1 MRLRDSKVQE
11 DNNIHMN
18 YKAILFYLGL
28 FIFPLSGLSFL
39 NILYS
44 TYFDYFLS
52 IDSYTVTFF
61 LTLVTG
67 SFFCYYGKNSIKKI
81 NFYEQLLLIILV
93 YFISSFFIA
102 LPYYLS
108 NYQITFLDSV
118 FESFSGIT
126 STGFSIFEN
135 IKYLDPTLILW
146 RSSSQWIG
154 GLYFLIFLIIIF
166 SNNQY
171 NFRLNQLVFTGNMGS
186 FSKFNTK
193 NILLQIFL
201 VYSLLT
207 LLILIILSIGNV
219 RLFNSLNLS
228 MTVIS
233 NGGFLPT
240 NNLDQIFLKDNRYI
254 LAITLL
260 IPTIN
265 IFFLFNLF
273 NKRRIIND
281 HQEDLF
287 LLAFILI
294 LSLAM
299 FYSLKNEEIS
309 EIFINIISSISN
321 SGISFTKSSSG
332 TIIFIFL
339 CAMGGSL
346 ISNSSGIKFIR
357 IYILIKSAAAE
368 IIRLVRPNNVFN
380 NSIFYSEKKIDNQI
394 INLSFLIFISF
405 FVSIFILSS
414 ILVLD
419 NINFES
425 SFKLSILTLTNTT
438 NSSLYGMSDINFVNL
453 LNSTK
458 LFLIIFM
465 IIGKIELISIL
476 ILFKKLLFKE

>member
-1 MRLRDSKVQE
+1 M
-11 DNNIHMN
+11 
-18 YKAILFYLGL
+18 
-28 FIFPLSGLSFL
+28 
-39 NILYS
+39 
-44 TYFDYFLS
+44 
-52 IDSYTVTFF
+52 
-61 LTLVTG
+61 
-67 SFFCYYGKNSIKKI
+67 
-81 NFYEQLLLIILV
+81 
-93 YFISSFFIA
+93 
-102 LPYYLS
+102 
-108 NYQITFLDSV
+108 
-118 FESFSGIT
+118 
-126 STGFSIFEN
+126 
-135 IKYLDPTLILW
+135 
-146 RSSSQWIG
+146 
-154 GLYFLIFLIIIF
+154 
-166 SNNQY
+166 
-171 NFRLNQLVFTGNMGS
+171 
-186 FSKFNTK
+186 
-193 NILLQIFL
+193 

-228 MTVIS
+228 MTIIS

-299 FYSLKNEEIS
+299 FYSLKNVEIS

>member
-1 MRLRDSKVQE
+1 
-11 DNNIHMN
+11 MN
-18 YKAILFYLGL
+18 YKAIIFYLSL
-28 FIFPLSGLSFL
+28 FIFPLSGLAFL

-44 TYFDYFLS
+44 TYFDFFLS
-52 IDSYTVTFF
+52 IQSYTITFF
-61 LTLVTG
+61 LSLIIG
-67 SFFCYYGKNSIKKI
+67 FFFYIYGKNSVKKI
-81 NFYEQLLLIILV
+81 TFYEQLLLVILV
-93 YFISSFFIA
+93 YFISSIFVS

-108 NYQITFLDSV
+108 NYQITFVDSI

-126 STGFSIFEN
+126 STGFSIFDN

-171 NFRLNQLVFTGNMGS
+171 NFRLNHLVYTGNMGS
-186 FSKFNTK
+186 FSKSNTK

-201 VYSLLT
+201 VYFLLT
-207 LLILIILSIGNV
+207 LLIFIILNFGEV

-228 MTVIS
+228 MTIIS

-240 NNLDQIFLKDNRYI
+240 NSLNQIFLNNKHYI
-254 LAITLL
+254 LTIAL
-260 IPTIN
+260 IIPMLN
-265 IFFLFNLF
+265 IFFLLNIF
-273 NKRRIIND
+273 NKKKLIYN

-287 LLAFILI
+287 LIIFVTVLSLI
-294 LSLAM
+294 L
-299 FYSLKNEEIS
+299 FYTLKGNNFS
-309 EIFINIISSISN
+309 EIMINVITSISN
-321 SGISFTKSSSG
+321 SGISFTTAFDG

-339 CAMGGSL
+339 CMMGGSL

-357 IYILIKSAAAE
+357 IYILIKTAASE
-368 IIRLVRPNNVFN
+368 IIKLVRPNNVFN
-380 NSIFYSEKKIDNQI
+380 NTIFYSEKKIDNQI

-405 FVSIFILSS
+405 FIGIFILSS

-419 NINFES
+419 NINFEN

-438 NSSLYGMSDINFVNL
+438 NSALFGVSEINFANL

-476 ILFKKLLFKE
+476 ILLRKILLKE

>member
-1 MRLRDSKVQE
+1 
-11 DNNIHMN
+11 MN
-18 YKAILFYLGL
+18 YKAIIFYLGL
-28 FIFPLSGLSFL
+28 FIFPLSGLAFI

-44 TYFDYFLS
+44 AYFDYFLS
-52 IDSYTVTFF
+52 IESYTITFF
-61 LTLVTG
+61 LTLITG
-67 SFFCYYGKNSIKKI
+67 SFFCYYGKSSLKKI
-81 NFYEQLLLIILV
+81 NFYEQLLLIILI
-93 YFISSFFIA
+93 YLISSLFIS

-108 NYQITFLDSV
+108 NYQITFIDSL

-126 STGFSIFEN
+126 STGFSVFEN

-171 NFRLNQLVFTGNMGS
+171 NFRLNQLVYTGNMGS
-186 FSKFNTK
+186 FSKSNTK
-193 NILLQIFL
+193 NILFQIFL
-201 VYSLLT
+201 VYALLT
-207 LLILIILSIGNV
+207 LLILIILSIGDV

-228 MTVIS
+228 MTIIS
-233 NGGFLPT
+233 NGGFLPA
-240 NNLDQIFLKDNRYI
+240 NSLDQIFLQNNRYI

-273 NKRRIIND
+273 SKRKIVND

-287 LLAFILI
+287 LIAFILI
-294 LSLAM
+294 LSLIM
-299 FYSLKNEEIS
+299 VYSFKNTDVS
-309 EIFINIISSISN
+309 EILINIISSISN
-321 SGISFTKSSSG
+321 SGISFTKTSSE

-339 CAMGGSL
+339 CVMGGSL

-357 IYILIKSAAAE
+357 IYILIKTAAAE

-380 NSIFYSEKKIDNQI
+380 NTIFYSEKKIDNQT

-405 FVSIFILSS
+405 FISIFILSS

-438 NSSLYGMSDINFVNL
+438 NSSLYGTSDINFANL

-476 ILFKKLLFKE
+476 ILFKKILFKE

>member
-1 MRLRDSKVQE
+1 
-11 DNNIHMN
+11 MN
-18 YKAILFYLGL
+18 YKAIIFYLGL
-28 FIFPLSGLSFL
+28 FIFPLSGLAFI

-44 TYFDYFLS
+44 AYFDYFLS
-52 IDSYTVTFF
+52 IESYTITFF
-61 LTLVTG
+61 LTLITG
-67 SFFCYYGKNSIKKI
+67 SFFCYYGKSSLKKI
-81 NFYEQLLLIILV
+81 NFYEQLLLIILI
-93 YFISSFFIA
+93 YLISSLFIS

-108 NYQITFLDSV
+108 NYQITFIDSL

-126 STGFSIFEN
+126 STGFSVFEN

-171 NFRLNQLVFTGNMGS
+171 NFRLNQLVYTGNMGS
-186 FSKFNTK
+186 FSKSNTK
-193 NILLQIFL
+193 NILFQIFL
-201 VYSLLT
+201 VYALLT
-207 LLILIILSIGNV
+207 LLILIILSIGDV

-228 MTVIS
+228 MTIIS
-233 NGGFLPT
+233 NGGFLPA
-240 NNLDQIFLKDNRYI
+240 NSLDQIFLQNNRYI

-273 NKRRIIND
+273 SKRKIVND

-287 LLAFILI
+287 LIAFILI
-294 LSLAM
+294 LSLIM
-299 FYSLKNEEIS
+299 VYSFKNTDVS
-309 EIFINIISSISN
+309 EILINIISSISN
-321 SGISFTKSSSG
+321 SGISFTKTSSE

-339 CAMGGSL
+339 CVMGGSL

-357 IYILIKSAAAE
+357 IYILIKTAAAE

-380 NSIFYSEKKIDNQI
+380 NTIFYSEKKIDNQT

-405 FVSIFILSS
+405 FISIFILSS

-438 NSSLYGMSDINFVNL
+438 NSSLYGTSDINFANL

-465 IIGKIELISIL
+465 ISGKIELISIL
-476 ILFKKLLFKE
+476 ILFKKILFKE

>member
-1 MRLRDSKVQE
+1 
-11 DNNIHMN
+11 MN

-52 IDSYTVTFF
+52 IESYTITFF
-61 LTLVTG
+61 LTLVSG
-67 SFFCYYGKNSIKKI
+67 IIFLFYGKNSEKKI
-81 NFYEQLLLIILV
+81 SFYEQLLLIILV
-93 YFISSFFIA
+93 YVISSVFIA

-108 NYQITFLDSV
+108 NYQITFVDSV

-171 NFRLNQLVFTGNMGS
+171 NFRLNHLAFTGNMGP
-186 FSKFNTK
+186 FSKSNTK
-193 NILLQIFL
+193 NILFQIFL

-207 LLILIILSIGNV
+207 ILIFAILNLGNV

-228 MTVIS
+228 MTIIS
-233 NGGFLPT
+233 NGGFLPA
-240 NNLDQIFLKDNRYI
+240 NSLNQIFLKNNHYI
-254 LAITLL
+254 LAIVLM
-260 IPTIN
+260 IPTLN
-265 IFFLFNLF
+265 VFFLFNSF
-273 NKRRIIND
+273 SKKKIITN

-287 LLAFILI
+287 LIIFILV
-294 LSLAM
+294 LSLVM
-299 FYSLKNEEIS
+299 FYTLGNTKIS
-309 EIFINIISSISN
+309 EILINIISSISN
-321 SGISFTKSSSG
+321 SGISFTKSYDG
-332 TIIFIFL
+332 TIIFILL
-339 CAMGGSL
+339 CIMGGSL
-346 ISNSSGIKFIR
+346 ISNSSGIKFLR
-357 IYILIKSAAAE
+357 IYILIKTAAAE

-380 NSIFYSEKKIDNQI
+380 NTIFYSEKKIENQM
-394 INLSFLIFISF
+394 INLSFLVFISF
-405 FVSIFILSS
+405 FISIFILSS

-419 NINFES
+419 NINFEN

-438 NSSLYGMSDINFVNL
+438 NSSLYGVSDINFANL
-453 LNSTK
+453 LSSTK

-476 ILFKKLLFKE
+476 ILLKKLLIKE

>member
-1 MRLRDSKVQE
+1 
-11 DNNIHMN
+11 MN

-28 FIFPLSGLSFL
+28 FIFPLSGLAFL

-52 IDSYTVTFF
+52 IDSYTATFF
-61 LTLVTG
+61 LALVTG
-67 SFFCYYGKNSIKKI
+67 FLFCYYGKNSVKKI
-81 NFYEQLLLIILV
+81 NFYEQLLLVILV
-93 YFISSFFIA
+93 YLISSIFIA
-102 LPYYLS
+102 MPYYLS
-108 NYQITFLDSV
+108 NYQITFFDSV

-154 GLYFLIFLIIIF
+154 GLYFIIFLIIIF

-171 NFRLNQLVFTGNMGS
+171 NFRLNQLVFTGDMGS
-186 FSKFNTK
+186 FSKSNTK

-228 MTVIS
+228 MTIIS

-240 NNLDQIFLKDNRYI
+240 NSLDQIFLKDDYYI

-273 NKRRIIND
+273 NRRRIVSD

-287 LLAFILI
+287 LLVFISV
-294 LSLAM
+294 LSIIM
-299 FYSLKNEEIS
+299 FYSFKNVNFS
-309 EIFINIISSISN
+309 EVLINIISSISN

-357 IYILIKSAAAE
+357 IYILIKSTAAE

-380 NSIFYSEKKIDNQI
+380 NSIFYSDKKIDNQI

-405 FVSIFILSS
+405 FISVFILSS

-419 NINFES
+419 DINFES

-438 NSSLYGMSDINFVNL
+438 NSSLYGVSNINFANL

>member
-1 MRLRDSKVQE
+1 
-11 DNNIHMN
+11 MN

-28 FIFPLSGLSFL
+28 FIFPLSGLAFL

-52 IDSYTVTFF
+52 IESYTVTFF
-61 LTLVTG
+61 FTLVAG
-67 SFFCYYGKNSIKKI
+67 SFLCFYGKNSIKKI
-81 NFYEQLLLIILV
+81 NFYEQLILIILV
-93 YFISSFFIA
+93 YFISSLFIS

-108 NYQITFLDSV
+108 NYQITLIDSL

-126 STGFSIFEN
+126 STGFSIFGN

-171 NFRLNQLVFTGNMGS
+171 NFRLNHLVHTGNMGS
-186 FSKFNTK
+186 FSKSNTK

-207 LLILIILSIGNV
+207 LLILIILSFGSV

-228 MTVIS
+228 MTIIS
-233 NGGFLPT
+233 NGGFLPA
-240 NNLDQIFLKDNRYI
+240 NNLDQIFLENNRYI
-254 LAITLL
+254 LAIALL
-260 IPTIN
+260 IPTLN

-273 NKRRIIND
+273 NKKKIINN

-287 LLAFILI
+287 LIIFISV
-294 LSLAM
+294 LSIIM
-299 FYSLKNEEIS
+299 FYTLKNVDIS
-309 EIFINIISSISN
+309 EILINIVSSISN
-321 SGISFTKSSSG
+321 SGISFTKSNSG

-357 IYILIKSAAAE
+357 IYILIKTTAAE

-380 NSIFYSEKKIDNQI
+380 NTIFYSEKKIDNQLVNI
-394 INLSFLIFISF
+394 SFIIFISF
-405 FVSIFILSS
+405 FISIFVLSS
-414 ILVLD
+414 ILVQD
-419 NINFES
+419 SINFES

-438 NSSLYGMSDINFVNL
+438 NSSLYGVSDINFGNL
-453 LNSTK
+453 LNGTK

-465 IIGKIELISIL
+465 IIGKIELISVLIL
-476 ILFKKLLFKE
+476 LRKILFKD

>member
-1 MRLRDSKVQE
+1 
-11 DNNIHMN
+11 MN

-28 FIFPLSGLSFL
+28 FIFPLSGLAFI

-52 IDSYTVTFF
+52 IDSYTVTF
-61 LTLVTG
+61 LLALVTG
-67 SFFCYYGKNSIKKI
+67 SSFYYYGKNSIKKI

-93 YFISSFFIA
+93 YLISSIFIA
-102 LPYYLS
+102 LPYYLG
-108 NYQITFLDSV
+108 NYQITLFDSV
-118 FESFSGIT
+118 FESFSGLT

-154 GLYFLIFLIIIF
+154 GLYFLIFIIIF

-186 FSKFNTK
+186 FSKSNTK

-207 LLILIILSIGNV
+207 LIIFIILNIGNV

-228 MTVIS
+228 MTIIS

-240 NNLDQIFLKDNRYI
+240 NSLDQIFLKDNRYI
-254 LAITLL
+254 LAIVLL

-273 NKRRIIND
+273 NRRRIIND

-287 LLAFILI
+287 LIAFISI
-294 LSLAM
+294 LSLVM
-299 FYSLKNEEIS
+299 FYSLKNVDIS
-309 EIFINIISSISN
+309 EILINIISSISN
-321 SGISFTKSSSG
+321 SGISFTKSNSG

-346 ISNSSGIKFIR
+346 ISNSSGIKFMR

-380 NSIFYSEKKIDNQI
+380 NLIFYSEKKIDNQT

-405 FVSIFILSS
+405 FISIFILSS

-419 NINFES
+419 DINFES

-438 NSSLYGMSDINFVNL
+438 NSSLYGVGDIDFANL

-476 ILFKKLLFKE
+476 ILFKKLLLKE

>member
-1 MRLRDSKVQE
+1 
-11 DNNIHMN
+11 MN

-28 FIFPLSGLSFL
+28 FIFPLSGLAFL

-44 TYFDYFLS
+44 AYFDYFLS
-52 IDSYTVTFF
+52 IESYTVTFF
-61 LTLVTG
+61 LALVAG
-67 SFFCYYGKNSIKKI
+67 SFLCVYGKNSTKKI

-93 YFISSFFIA
+93 YFISSFFIS

-108 NYQITFLDSV
+108 NYQITFIDSL
-118 FESFSGIT
+118 FESFSGLT
-126 STGFSIFEN
+126 STGFTIFEN

-171 NFRLNQLVFTGNMGS
+171 NFRLNHLVYTGNMGS
-186 FSKFNTK
+186 FSKSNTK

-207 LLILIILSIGNV
+207 LLILIILSIGSV

-228 MTVIS
+228 MTIIS

-254 LAITLL
+254 LAIVLL
-260 IPTIN
+260 IPTFN
-265 IFFLFNLF
+265 IFFLFNSF
-273 NKRRIIND
+273 NKKKIINS

-287 LLAFILI
+287 LIILISI
-294 LSLAM
+294 LSLIM
-299 FYSLKNEEIS
+299 FYTLKNVDIS
-309 EIFINIISSISN
+309 EILINIVSSISN
-321 SGISFTKSSSG
+321 SGISFTKTNSG

-346 ISNSSGIKFIR
+346 VSNSSGIKFLR
-357 IYILIKSAAAE
+357 IYILIKTAAAE

-380 NSIFYSEKKIDNQI
+380 NTIFYSEKKIDNQLV
-394 INLSFLIFISF
+394 NLSFLIFISF
-405 FVSIFILSS
+405 FISIFILSS

-419 NINFES
+419 NIDFEN

-438 NSSLYGMSDINFVNL
+438 NSSLYGVDDINFSNL

>member
-1 MRLRDSKVQE
+1 MS
-11 DNNIHMN
+11 
-18 YKAILFYLGL
+18 
-28 FIFPLSGLSFL
+28 
-39 NILYS
+39 
-44 TYFDYFLS
+44 S
-52 IDSYTVTFF
+52 I
-61 LTLVTG
+61 
-67 SFFCYYGKNSIKKI
+67 
-81 NFYEQLLLIILV
+81 
-93 YFISSFFIA
+93 FIA

-108 NYQITFLDSV
+108 NYQITFFDSV

-154 GLYFLIFLIIIF
+154 GLYFIIFLIIIF

-186 FSKFNTK
+186 FSKSNTK

-207 LLILIILSIGNV
+207 LLILIILSMGNV

-228 MTVIS
+228 MTIIS

-240 NNLDQIFLKDNRYI
+240 NSLDQIFLKDNYYI

-265 IFFLFNLF
+265 IFFLFNLL
-273 NKRRIIND
+273 NRKRIISD

-287 LLAFILI
+287 LIVFISI
-294 LSLAM
+294 LSMIM
-299 FYSLKNEEIS
+299 FYSLKNVNFIEVL
-309 EIFINIISSISN
+309 INIISSISN
-321 SGISFTKSSSG
+321 SGISFTKSNSG

-346 ISNSSGIKFIR
+346 MSNSSGIKFMR

-405 FVSIFILSS
+405 FISIFILSS

-419 NINFES
+419 DINFES

-438 NSSLYGMSDINFVNL
+438 NSSLYGVGDINFANL

-476 ILFKKLLFKE
+476 ILFKKLLIKE

>member
-1 MRLRDSKVQE
+1 MNLK
-11 DNNIHMN
+11 NIS
-18 YKAILFYLGL
+18 YYLSLFCFPISILA
-28 FIFPLSGLSFL
+28 FI

-44 TYFDYFLS
+44 YYFDYFLS
-52 IDSYTVTFF
+52 LDSYLITLFASLLLGLFF
-61 LTLVTG
+61 
-67 SFFCYYGKNSIKKI
+67 FFFGKNSSRKI
-81 NFYEQLLLIILV
+81 TFIDQLILIVLVYLFAGLLI
-93 YFISSFFIA
+93 S
-102 LPYYLS
+102 LPFYLS
-108 NYQITFLDSV
+108 NLKINLLNAF
-118 FESFSGIT
+118 FEAISGLT
-126 STGFSIFEN
+126 GTGFSIFEN

-171 NFRLNQLVFTGNMGS
+171 NFRLNQLVYTGNMGS
-186 FSKFNTK
+186 FSKSNTK
-193 NILLQIFL
+193 NILFQIFL
-201 VYSLLT
+201 VYALLT
-207 LLILIILSIGNV
+207 LLILIILSIGDV

-228 MTVIS
+228 MTIIS
-233 NGGFLPT
+233 NGGFLPA
-240 NNLDQIFLKDNRYI
+240 NSLDQIFLQNNRYI

-273 NKRRIIND
+273 SKRKIIND

-287 LLAFILI
+287 LMTFIFI
-294 LSLAM
+294 LSLIM
-299 FYSLKNEEIS
+299 VYSFKNTDIS
-309 EIFINIISSISN
+309 EILINIISSISN
-321 SGISFTKSSSG
+321 SGISFTKTSSE

-339 CAMGGSL
+339 CVMGGSL

-357 IYILIKSAAAE
+357 IYILIKTAAAE
-368 IIRLVRPNNVFN
+368 IIRLVRPNNIFN
-380 NSIFYSEKKIDNQI
+380 NTIFYSEKKIDNQT

-405 FVSIFILSS
+405 FISIFILSS

-438 NSSLYGMSDINFVNL
+438 NSSLYGTSGINFANL

-476 ILFKKLLFKE
+476 ILFKKILFKE

>member
-1 MRLRDSKVQE
+1 
-11 DNNIHMN
+11 MN
-18 YKAILFYLGL
+18 YKAIIFYLGL
-28 FIFPLSGLSFL
+28 FIFPLSGLAFL

-52 IDSYTVTFF
+52 IESYTITFF
-61 LTLVTG
+61 LTLIAG
-67 SFFCYYGKNSIKKI
+67 SFFYFYGKNALKKV
-81 NFYEQLLLIILV
+81 NFYDQLVLIILV
-93 YFISSFFIA
+93 YFTSSIFIS

-108 NYQITFLDSV
+108 NYQITFVDAI
-118 FESFSGIT
+118 FESFSGLT
-126 STGFSIFEN
+126 TTGFTIFEN

-154 GLYFLIFLIIIF
+154 GLYFFIFLIIIF

-171 NFRLNQLVFTGNMGS
+171 NYKLNHLVYTGNMGS
-186 FSKFNTK
+186 FSKSNTK

-207 LLILIILSIGNV
+207 LLIFVILNLGDV

-240 NNLDQIFLKDNRYI
+240 NSLNQIFLSDKYI
-254 LAITLL
+254 LAIALL

-273 NKRRIIND
+273 NKKKIIYN

-287 LLAFILI
+287 LLIFILA
-294 LSLAM
+294 LTLVM
-299 FYSLKNEEIS
+299 FYSFKNVAIS
-309 EIFINIISSISN
+309 DVFIDIISSISN
-321 SGISFTKSSSG
+321 SGISFTSSTNG
-332 TIIFIFL
+332 AIVFIFL
-339 CAMGGSL
+339 CALGGSL

-357 IYILIKSAAAE
+357 IYILVKTAAAE
-368 IIRLVRPNNVFN
+368 VIKLVRPNNVFN
-380 NSIFYSEKKIDNQI
+380 NSIFYSEKKVDNQT
-394 INLSFLIFISF
+394 INLSFLVFISF
-405 FVSIFILSS
+405 FISIFILSS

-419 NINFES
+419 DINFEN

-438 NSSLYGMSDINFVNL
+438 NSSLYGVSNINFTNL
-453 LNSTK
+453 LSSTK

-476 ILFKKLLFKE
+476 ILFKKILFKE

>member
-1 MRLRDSKVQE
+1 
-11 DNNIHMN
+11 MN
-18 YKAILFYLGL
+18 YKAIIFYLSL
-28 FIFPLSGLSFL
+28 FIFPLSGLAFL

-44 TYFDYFLS
+44 TYFDFFLS
-52 IDSYTVTFF
+52 IQSYTITFF
-61 LTLVTG
+61 LSLIIG
-67 SFFCYYGKNSIKKI
+67 LFFYIYGKNSVKKI
-81 NFYEQLLLIILV
+81 TFYEQLLLVILV
-93 YFISSFFIA
+93 YFISSIFVS

-108 NYQITFLDSV
+108 NYQITFVDSI

-126 STGFSIFEN
+126 STGFSIFDN

-171 NFRLNQLVFTGNMGS
+171 NFRLNHLVYTGNMGS
-186 FSKFNTK
+186 FSKSNTK

-207 LLILIILSIGNV
+207 LLIFIILNFGEV

-228 MTVIS
+228 MTIIS

-240 NNLDQIFLKDNRYI
+240 NSLNQIFLNNKHYI
-254 LAITLL
+254 LIIAL
-260 IPTIN
+260 IIPMLN
-265 IFFLFNLF
+265 IFFLLNIFSKKKLIYN
-273 NKRRIIND
+273 

-287 LLAFILI
+287 LIIFVTALSLI
-294 LSLAM
+294 L
-299 FYSLKNEEIS
+299 FYTLKGNNFS
-309 EIFINIISSISN
+309 EIMINVITSISN
-321 SGISFTKSSSG
+321 SGISFTTSFDG

-339 CAMGGSL
+339 CMMGGSL

-357 IYILIKSAAAE
+357 IYILIKTAAAE
-368 IIRLVRPNNVFN
+368 IIKLVRPNNVFN
-380 NSIFYSEKKIDNQI
+380 NTIFYSEKKIDNQI

-405 FVSIFILSS
+405 FIGIFILSS

-419 NINFES
+419 NINFEN

-438 NSSLYGMSDINFVNL
+438 NSALFGVSEINFANL

-476 ILFKKLLFKE
+476 ILLRKILLKE

>member
-1 MRLRDSKVQE
+1 
-11 DNNIHMN
+11 MN
-18 YKAILFYLGL
+18 YKAIIFYLGL
-28 FIFPLSGLSFL
+28 FIFPLSGLAFT

-44 TYFDYFLS
+44 TYFDYFLN
-52 IDSYTVTFF
+52 IESYTVTFF
-61 LTLVTG
+61 LTLITG
-67 SFFCYYGKNSIKKI
+67 SLFCYYGKGSLKKI
-81 NFYEQLLLIILV
+81 NFYEQLFLIILI
-93 YFISSFFIA
+93 YLISSLFIS

-126 STGFSIFEN
+126 STGFSVFEN
-135 IKYLDPTLILW
+135 IKYLDPTLVLW

-171 NFRLNQLVFTGNMGS
+171 NFRLNQLVYTGNMGS
-186 FSKFNTK
+186 FSKTNTK

-201 VYSLLT
+201 VYVLLT
-207 LLILIILSIGNV
+207 LLIFFILSIGNV

-228 MTVIS
+228 MTIIS
-233 NGGFLPT
+233 NGGFLPA
-240 NNLDQIFLKDNRYI
+240 NNLDQIFSINNRYI

-273 NKRRIIND
+273 SKRKFFND

-287 LLAFILI
+287 LIVFILA
-294 LSLAM
+294 LSLLM
-299 FYSLKNEEIS
+299 FYSLKNIDLIEIL
-309 EIFINIISSISN
+309 INIISSVSN
-321 SGISFTKSSSG
+321 SGISFTKSDNE

-346 ISNSSGIKFIR
+346 ISNSAGIKFIR
-357 IYILIKSAAAE
+357 IYILIKTAAAE

-380 NSIFYSEKKIDNQI
+380 NTIFYSEKKIDNQT

-405 FVSIFILSS
+405 FISIFILSS
-414 ILVLD
+414 ILILD

-438 NSSLYGMSDINFVNL
+438 NSSLYGTSDINFGNL

-476 ILFKKLLFKE
+476 ILFKKLLLKD